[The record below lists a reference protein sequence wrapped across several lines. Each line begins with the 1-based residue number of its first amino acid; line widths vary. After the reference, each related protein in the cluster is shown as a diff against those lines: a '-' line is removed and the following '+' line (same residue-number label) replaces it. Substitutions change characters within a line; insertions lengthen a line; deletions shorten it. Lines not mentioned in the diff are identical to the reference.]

1 MGKMKYRRR
10 ATPVVYGAGPTRT
23 GDPYELLA
31 NAIVLDAV
39 KCFRRA
45 LRQRDQGCAKSELNW
60 FRTDWAVL
68 LCRGLSGRIY
78 EILETEY
85 KEVFSRGTKK

>member
-1 MGKMKYRRR
+1 MGKMKFRRR
-10 ATPVVYGAGPTRT
+10 ATPVVYGARPTRT

-45 LRQRDQGCAKSELNW
+45 LRKRNQGRAQSELRW
-60 FRTDWAVL
+60 FRTDWADL
-68 LCRGLSGRIY
+68 LCRGLADRIY
-78 EILETEY
+78 ELLESEY
-85 KEVFSRGTKK
+85 REVFTNGKE